1 MKDALFVLDSYGLIY
16 RSYYAFGAR
25 PLVNSAG
32 ENVSAAFGFFRSLH
46 AVLKKESPKL
56 FAAAFDSRGPTFRQ
70 EIYPEYKAT
79 RPKTPEDLH
88 AQIPIIEEILAAL
101 GIAIVRQDGFEADD
115 AIASLA
121 AKCSSE
127 GRPCVILSSDKDLVQ
142 LAGGLVSI
150 MEPSKM
156 GGWDT
161 VTEETVQKKWGV
173 KPSQMLDFLS
183 LTGDRSD
190 NVPGV
195 AGIGAVTAAK
205 LLNEHGS
212 LEGIYAAAESIPGA
226 AGKRLREGKESAFFS
241 RRLITL
247 SREVPLPDD
256 LTAFSCESLNSNAAA
271 EILLR
276 HGMPKIAES
285 FAGKEAVAAMK
296 ARGVSVRQ
304 GSGKQADTE
313 GNGEFCEPPFTGLI
327 FSQDEVKQNSGR
339 YSAIY
344 SIEEL
349 ISLIDRALEKGFAAF
364 DTETT
369 GLDTLKCRLVGFSL
383 SIEAGTGFYIPLE
396 GPADELLQEGGKSLI
411 PKRDALAQL
420 ERLFLNKDFLL
431 ITHNGKFDLEV
442 MKTAGA
448 AAPVCSLFDTMIAAW
463 IIDPDYPSFSL
474 EYLAESLLG
483 LKGIEFSELVPK
495 SQTFADVPLE
505 KAQKYAAEDADF
517 TFRLYEFLSPKIKEW
532 NAERVFTEI
541 EMPLVPVLAEMEME
555 GIAVDKERLTS
566 FAQTLGAQI
575 VACEKEI
582 FAIAGH
588 EFNISSPKQLQ
599 EVLFAERGLLPG
611 RKTKSGYSTDNTVL
625 ESLIMDDPL
634 PALILDY
641 RVLSKLKSGYADA
654 LPDMADAAGRIHTS
668 FIQTGTATGR
678 LSSRDPNL
686 QNIPVREETGRQIR
700 RAFNAPAG
708 RALVSA
714 DYSQIELTL
723 LAHFSGDKNL
733 VQAFLSGVDVHTR
746 TAALI
751 FGCAPESVTPE
762 MRRTAKT
769 INFGVMYGMSS
780 FRLANR
786 LRIPRSQAA
795 SFINAYFATYS
806 GVADFIQGA
815 KEKAARQGW
824 VETLMGRR
832 RYIRG
837 IKSANRSERATAERV
852 AVNTPIQGSAADIVK
867 TAMLKMKA
875 ALAENGLSG
884 KMLLQVHDELIFE
897 TPAEEAEETGALAKK
912 VMESVVALKVPLKV
926 SVESGPCWGDF
937 H

>member
-16 RSYYAFGAR
+16 RSYFAFGAR
-25 PLVNSAG
+25 PLVNSSG

-46 AVLKKESPKL
+46 SLLKSESPKL
-56 FAAAFDSRGPTFRQ
+56 FAAAFDSAAPTFRQ

-88 AQIPIIEEILAAL
+88 AQIPLIEEILKAL
-101 GIAIVRQDGFEADD
+101 GIASARQEGFEADD
-115 AIASLA
+115 VIASLA
-121 AKCSSE
+121 ARCEAE
-127 GRPCVILSSDKDLVQ
+127 GRPCVILSADKDLVQ

-150 MEPSKM
+150 MEPSKA
-156 GGWDT
+156 GGWDE
-161 VTEETVQKKWGV
+161 VTEASVLKKWGV

-205 LLNEHGS
+205 LLNEHGT
-212 LEGIYAAAESIPGA
+212 LEGIYAAVDTVKGA

-256 LTAFSCESLNSNAAA
+256 LTAFSCESLETVAAA

-285 FAGKEAVAAMK
+285 FAGKEAVAALK
-296 ARGVSVRQ
+296 KSGVQAEKPKSAP
-304 GSGKQADTE
+304 SGGE
-313 GNGEFCEPPFTGLI
+313 GDFREPPFSHLV
-327 FSQDEVKQNSGR
+327 FSQDELKQNSGR

-344 SIEEL
+344 SMEEL
-349 ISLIDRALEKGFAAF
+349 KALIDRALQKGVAAF

-369 GLDTLKCRLVGFSL
+369 GLNTLTDRIVGFSL
-383 SIEAGTGFYIPLE
+383 SVEAGEGFYVPLE
-396 GPADELLQEGGKSLI
+396 AQEAGYALI
-411 PKRDALAQL
+411 SKDDAIGQL
-420 ERLFLNKDFLL
+420 ERLFIKEDFLL
-431 ITHNGKFDLEV
+431 IVHNGKFDLEV
-442 MKTAGA
+442 MKTAR
-448 AAPVCSLFDTMIAAW
+448 AAPLRCALFDTMIAAW

-474 EYLAESLLG
+474 EYLAETLLG
-483 LKGIEFSELVPK
+483 LKGIEFADIVPK
-495 SQTFADVPLE
+495 GKTFDYVSLE
-505 KAQKYAAEDADF
+505 QAQKYAAEDADF
-517 TFRLYEFLSPKIKEW
+517 TLRLYEFLSPKIDEW
-532 NAERVFTEI
+532 NARDVFSKI
-541 EMPLVPVLAEMEME
+541 EMPLVPVLAEMESE
-555 GIAVDKERLTS
+555 GIAVDKERLLS
-566 FAQTLGAQI
+566 FAEKLGAQI
-575 VACEKEI
+575 DSCERQI
-582 FAIAGH
+582 FAIAGR

-599 EVLFAERGLLPG
+599 EVLFEERGLPPG
-611 RKTKSGYSTDNTVL
+611 KKTKSGYSTDNTVL
-625 ESLIMDDPL
+625 ESLILDDPL

-641 RVLSKLKSGYADA
+641 RAMTKLKSSYADA
-654 LPDMADAAGRIHTS
+654 LPSMADSAGRIHTS

-686 QNIPVREETGRQIR
+686 QNIPVREENGRQIR

-708 RALVSA
+708 KTLVSA

-723 LAHFSGDKNL
+723 LAHFSEDESL

-751 FGCAPESVTPE
+751 FGCPPESVTPE
-762 MRRTAKT
+762 MRRVAKT

-780 FRLANR
+780 FRLANQM
-786 LRIPRSQAA
+786 RIPKSEAA

-806 GVADFIQGA
+806 GVASFIQEA

-837 IKSANRSERATAERV
+837 IKSANRNERAAAERV

-875 ALAENGLSG
+875 ALEQKGLSG

-897 TPAEEAEETGALAKK
+897 APQEEAEETGALAKE
-912 VMESVVALKVPLKV
+912 VMEGVAALKVPLRV
-926 SVESGPCWGDF
+926 SVETGPCWGDF